1 MVGDG
6 TPEGTDPDLIIP
18 ISTTRGGEEIVR
30 LWRSGLPFSTVE
42 QQMLNTFAR
51 QGTLAIERAY
61 LIEIDNH
68 AKILEESDK
77 LKTSLSVVSLS

>member
-1 MVGDG
+1 
-6 TPEGTDPDLIIP
+6 
-18 ISTTRGGEEIVR
+18 
-30 LWRSGLPFSTVE
+30 
-42 QQMLNTFAR
+42 MLNTFAR